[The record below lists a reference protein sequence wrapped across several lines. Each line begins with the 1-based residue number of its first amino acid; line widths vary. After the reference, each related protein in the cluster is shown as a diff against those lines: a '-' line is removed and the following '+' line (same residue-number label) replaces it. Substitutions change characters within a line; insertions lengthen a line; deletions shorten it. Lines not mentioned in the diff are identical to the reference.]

1 MPFGDYGHYQRF
13 HTSRNFDLAVLT
25 STDYSSAT
33 ALITARSA
41 SHTLY
46 IQKIEVS
53 ITDYSAKTWT
63 FQDSAGTPVK
73 FGLISI
79 PAAAEAHVSESGT
92 IVFDFG
98 PAGTPVTLGKDLNMI
113 MSAAGAGGRIH
124 IEAYEKLGAAVAI
137 ATTN

>member
-41 SHTLY
+41 NHTLY
-46 IQKIEVS
+46 IQKIQISV
-53 ITDYSAKTWT
+53 TDYAAKTWT

-73 FGLISI
+73 LGSISI
-79 PAAAEAHVSESGT
+79 PATIEAHVSESGT
-92 IVFDFG
+92 ITLDFG
-98 PAGTPVTLGKDLNMI
+98 PAGTPLTLGKALNMI
-113 MSAAGAGGRIH
+113 MS
-124 IEAYEKLGAAVAI
+124 
-137 ATTN
+137 